1 MVIPTW
7 VALISVAYLVG
18 SIPFS
23 VYLVRWATGR
33 DVRQAGSGNP
43 GATNALRLAGPKVGI
58 LTLLC
63 DVTKGVLPVTAGR
76 ILGVEPLGLGLIA
89 LAVVVGHVYSVF
101 LGFRGGKGVAT
112 AAGALGALS
121 PWAMLAAVVLFF
133 VVTLS
138 TGFVSLG
145 SVAASI
151 GFPLLWLVFAK
162 LGWLEGPTR
171 EVLVCAILVVLL
183 IAYKHSINFRRI
195 RDHSERRLAEL
206 RSDEVE
212 SPSGV
217 VSEEAEEDGI

>member
-1 MVIPTW
+1 
-7 VALISVAYLVG
+7 
-18 SIPFS
+18 
-23 VYLVRWATGR
+23 
-33 DVRQAGSGNP
+33 
-43 GATNALRLAGPKVGI
+43 
-58 LTLLC
+58 
-63 DVTKGVLPVTAGR
+63 
-76 ILGVEPLGLGLIA
+76 
-89 LAVVVGHVYSVF
+89 
-101 LGFRGGKGVAT
+101 
-112 AAGALGALS
+112 
-121 PWAMLAAVVLFF
+121 MLAAVVLFF